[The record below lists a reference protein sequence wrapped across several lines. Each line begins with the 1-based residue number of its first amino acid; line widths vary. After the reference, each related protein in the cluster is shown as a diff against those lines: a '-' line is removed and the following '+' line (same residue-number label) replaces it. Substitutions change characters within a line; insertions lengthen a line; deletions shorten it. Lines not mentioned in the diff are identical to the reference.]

1 MYKLFLGVLLLPAL
15 ATAQP
20 VTVEKPVI
28 CDQTPRVL
36 AALTSKD
43 IKESPFWLGTDDLS
57 RFSLFVNEQTG
68 AWTFIQFNDKIACIL
83 GTGENH
89 KPVPMGTKS

>member
-1 MYKLFLGVLLLPAL
+1 MKKILLILALLPVIVL
-15 ATAQP
+15 AQP

-28 CDQTPRVL
+28 CDKTPRVL
-36 AALTSKD
+36 AALTSND
-43 IKESPFWLGTDDLS
+43 IKERPFWLGTDDES
-57 RFSLFVNEQTG
+57 KFSLFVNEQTG

-89 KPVPMGTKS
+89 KPVPMGNKS